1 MQKGGP
7 AMLETM
13 FFDVTRGGVHS
24 QIDIWVKEGL
34 VYHKARL
41 FGGWPDLNVRPD
53 EPCDFSTEWL
63 MRLSRLNLGA
73 YEARYHSD
81 QPEDVTWTIHFK
93 EVGKDEVRSSGVGAY
108 PPGWDELLL
117 LMDELAPE
125 AGFIDPELI
134 ENIYMVYT
142 DHEETEFG
150 PAEYMEE
157 MSLDRRS
164 QKLIYRRAF
173 NDDIYTQTEYKNMNE
188 VSIGLD
194 MWDRFFDGAPSVS
207 LDDSNPIE
215 PPRFEVY
222 VDRHDGS
229 QEHYLWH
236 YNRTC
241 LPDGWARFM
250 GMIGHRLQLGT
261 MFINIISPS
270 LYMHG
275 AKADEVIY
283 ATVRIP
289 EVGRSY
295 YYITNDNSLRKGD
308 KVLVPYG
315 PDHVPTS
322 GEISKIDYFLPDQ
335 VTVPM
340 DQVDPIFGRDFD
352 VEKEIKK

>member
-142 DHEETEFG
+142 DHEEMVAG
-150 PAEYMEE
+150 
-157 MSLDRRS
+157 
-164 QKLIYRRAF
+164 
-173 NDDIYTQTEYKNMNE
+173 
-188 VSIGLD
+188 V
-194 MWDRFFDGAPSVS
+194 
-207 LDDSNPIE
+207 
-215 PPRFEVY
+215 
-222 VDRHDGS
+222 
-229 QEHYLWH
+229 
-236 YNRTC
+236 
-241 LPDGWARFM
+241 ARC
-250 GMIGHRLQLGT
+250 I
-261 MFINIISPS
+261 
-270 LYMHG
+270 
-275 AKADEVIY
+275 
-283 ATVRIP
+283 
-289 EVGRSY
+289 
-295 YYITNDNSLRKGD
+295 
-308 KVLVPYG
+308 
-315 PDHVPTS
+315 
-322 GEISKIDYFLPDQ
+322 
-335 VTVPM
+335 
-340 DQVDPIFGRDFD
+340 
-352 VEKEIKK
+352 

>member
-93 EVGKDEVRSSGVGAY
+93 EVGKDEVRSSGVGTY

-194 MWDRFFDGAPSVS
+194 MWDRFFDGAPSVG
-207 LDDSNPIE
+207 
-215 PPRFEVY
+215 RFQP
-222 VDRHDGS
+222 H
-229 QEHYLWH
+229 
-236 YNRTC
+236 RT
-241 LPDGWARFM
+241 A
-250 GMIGHRLQLGT
+250 
-261 MFINIISPS
+261 
-270 LYMHG
+270 
-275 AKADEVIY
+275 
-283 ATVRIP
+283 
-289 EVGRSY
+289 
-295 YYITNDNSLRKGD
+295 SLRS
-308 KVLVPYG
+308 LCRPA
-315 PDHVPTS
+315 
-322 GEISKIDYFLPDQ
+322 
-335 VTVPM
+335 
-340 DQVDPIFGRDFD
+340 
-352 VEKEIKK
+352 